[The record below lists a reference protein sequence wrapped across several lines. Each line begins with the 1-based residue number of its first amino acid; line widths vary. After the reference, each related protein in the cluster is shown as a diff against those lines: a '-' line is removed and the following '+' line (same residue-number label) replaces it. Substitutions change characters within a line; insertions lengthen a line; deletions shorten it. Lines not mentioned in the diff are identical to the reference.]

1 MPLRFQDKGAYAL
14 AEALKANG
22 EAAVDSLNLASNYI
36 TKYGKVAI
44 TLFFFF
50 FCCVLSMKHIG
61 AHGLLVVLDRWH

>member
-44 TLFFFF
+44 TLYF
-50 FCCVLSMKHIG
+50 VSD
-61 AHGLLVVLDRWH
+61 ASSQ